1 MKVLVIN
8 PGSTSTKIAIYEK
21 ESPIYSETINHTAE
35 DLSHYHSV
43 IDQLDYRLSLI
54 HSALEKA
61 GHSIEEL
68 DAVSARGGFTKPVV
82 AGTYLIDENVV
93 DTLTHHA
100 IHDHASNLGSLL
112 ARELTRNT
120 DIPAFFVDP
129 VSVDEITDVARV
141 TGFSQM
147 ERRSFFHALNHRSTA
162 RKAAEM
168 LGKTY
173 DTCNLVVA
181 HLGGGVTT
189 AAHKQG
195 KAVDVYNLYDEG
207 CFAMDRGGA
216 LPINQLIDYCFSGVS
231 KQEVLKTLSSKSGVL
246 SYLGTKDFKSVV
258 DRAFD
263 EGDEKATLIFKAMAY
278 QLSKDIGA
286 MSAVL
291 EYNVDAIVITGG
303 MAYSE
308 RLIQEISKYVS
319 KIAPVIVLPGENEM
333 LSLAQGAL
341 RVLSGEEEARIY

>member
-21 ESPIYSETINHTAE
+21 ESPIYSESINHSAQ
-35 DLSHYHSV
+35 DLAHYHSI
-43 IDQLDYRLSLI
+43 IDQLDYRLELI

-61 GHSIEEL
+61 GHSIDEL

-82 AGTYLIDENVV
+82 AGTYRVDENVV
-93 DTLTHHA
+93 DTMKHHA
-100 IHDHASNLGSLL
+100 VHDHASNLGSLL
-112 ARELTRNT
+112 AWELTKDT

-129 VSVDEITDVARV
+129 VSVDEFTDVARV

-162 RKAAEM
+162 RKAAEL

-173 DTCNLVVA
+173 ETCNLVVA

-189 AAHKQG
+189 AAHKKG

-216 LPINQLIDYCFSGVS
+216 LPINQLIDYCYSGVT
-231 KQEVLKTLSSKSGVL
+231 KQEVLKTLGSKSGVL

-263 EGDEKATLIFKAMAY
+263 EGDEKAMLIFRAMAY
-278 QLSKDIGA
+278 QLSKDIGS

-291 EYNVDAIVITGG
+291 EYDVDAIVITGG
-303 MAYSE
+303 MAYSD
-308 RLIQEISKYVS
+308 RLIDEIKKYVS
-319 KIAPVIVLPGENEM
+319 KIAPVLVLPGENEM

-341 RVLSGEEEARIY
+341 RVLTGKEEARIY

>member
-35 DLSHYHSV
+35 DLAHYHSV

-168 LGKTY
+168 LG
-173 DTCNLVVA
+173 
-181 HLGGGVTT
+181 
-189 AAHKQG
+189 
-195 KAVDVYNLYDEG
+195 NLY
-207 CFAMDRGGA
+207 
-216 LPINQLIDYCFSGVS
+216 
-231 KQEVLKTLSSKSGVL
+231 
-246 SYLGTKDFKSVV
+246 SV
-258 DRAFD
+258 
-263 EGDEKATLIFKAMAY
+263 
-278 QLSKDIGA
+278 
-286 MSAVL
+286 
-291 EYNVDAIVITGG
+291 
-303 MAYSE
+303 
-308 RLIQEISKYVS
+308 
-319 KIAPVIVLPGENEM
+319 
-333 LSLAQGAL
+333 
-341 RVLSGEEEARIY
+341 

>member
-21 ESPIYSETINHTAE
+21 ESPIYSESINHSAQE
-35 DLSHYHSV
+35 LAHYHSV
-43 IDQLDYRLSLI
+43 IDQLDYRLELI

-61 GHSIEEL
+61 GHSIDEL

-82 AGTYLIDENVV
+82 AGTYRVDENVV
-93 DTLTHHA
+93 DTMKHHA
-100 IHDHASNLGSLL
+100 VHDHASNLGSLL
-112 ARELTRNT
+112 AWELTKDT

-129 VSVDEITDVARV
+129 VSVDEFTDVARV
-141 TGFSQM
+141 TGFSKM
-147 ERRSFFHALNHRSTA
+147 ERKSFFHALNHRSTA
-162 RKAAEM
+162 RKAAEQ

-189 AAHKQG
+189 AAHKKG

-216 LPINQLIDYCFSGVS
+216 LPINQLIDYCYSGAT
-231 KQEVLKTLSSKSGVL
+231 KQEVLKTLSSQSGVL

-263 EGDEKATLIFKAMAY
+263 EGDEKAMLIFKAMAY
-278 QLSKDIGA
+278 QLSKDIGS

-291 EYNVDAIVITGG
+291 EYDVDAIVITGG

-308 RLIQEISKYVS
+308 RLIAEIKKYVS
-319 KIAPVIVLPGENEM
+319 KIAPVLVLPGENEM

-341 RVLSGEEEARIY
+341 RVLTGEEEARIY